1 MVDLTDFEVITG
13 HVKDLSILRAI
24 IIYLQVLKQ
33 GGNMIQLEIWK
44 DLSAFSVDNPLKKPQ
59 RGLVQINEITV
70 GVIWARGV
78 RSLDLDDDSEDPEKW
93 RNLKDWGDK
102 IYRIM

>member
-1 MVDLTDFEVITG
+1 MVDLTNFEVITG

-24 IIYLQVLKQ
+24 ISDLL

-44 DLSAFSVDNPLKKPQ
+44 DLSGFSVDNPLKKPQ

-70 GVIWARGV
+70 GVIWGRGL

-93 RNLKDWGDK
+93 RNLKD
-102 IYRIM
+102 